1 MQNNLKKTIYQQ
13 QNLII
18 MKKLILTAALLFVTF
33 IGFAQKP
40 SPALLD
46 PTNHTLVLID
56 YESQMAFA
64 VSNIPIDQL
73 RNNTALVAGA
83 SKIFKVPTIVTT
95 VAEKSFRFKPIS
107 SLTRQPKP

>member
-1 MQNNLKKTIYQQ
+1 
-13 QNLII
+13 
-18 MKKLILTAALLFVTF
+18 MKKLILTAVLSLVTF

-40 SPALLD
+40 SPSLLD
-46 PTNHTLVLID
+46 PTNHSLVLID

-83 SKIFKVPTIVTT
+83 SKIFKVI
-95 VAEKSFRFKPIS
+95 FKTDMNNFQQDINMKDGS
-107 SLTRQPKP
+107 SL